1 LFDMESVNLF
11 NFLSLQFHNF
21 KIKSTLTKRWW
32 EVFPRVLRLYVSRT
46 WERAVQIASCGCLT
60 LFCTSRPR
68 DAEIL
73 YLDGERHNLDGI
85 PSLDNFWTWLLIM
98 RRGRRRRSKF
108 MVINK
113 YMNTSNYQSLL
124 YFFKV
129 TGSKLHEG
137 SHP

>member
-1 LFDMESVNLF
+1 
-11 NFLSLQFHNF
+11 
-21 KIKSTLTKRWW
+21 
-32 EVFPRVLRLYVSRT
+32 
-46 WERAVQIASCGCLT
+46 
-60 LFCTSRPR
+60 
-68 DAEIL
+68 
-73 YLDGERHNLDGI
+73 
-85 PSLDNFWTWLLIM
+85 
-98 RRGRRRRSKF
+98 